1 MEVSD
6 KDANGKN
13 ADEEEDSPKKTKE
26 VMPNYLSFVQGVV
39 DSDEILYLN
48 INRETLHESK
58 IIKVISK
65 ELVRKAIEMLRK
77 LADKEKSKEEKDEN
91 IYDETTEVDIKDNEE
106 VAETD
111 NAKLV
116 VDAANDATPPQ
127 DALTTNTTTAAAAE
141 EGGDNDN
148 VGAKDGSNN
157 TDEADGTTGGE
168 EGGAIPRSV

>member
-1 MEVSD
+1 M
-6 KDANGKN
+6 
-13 ADEEEDSPKKTKE
+13 DSENLLP
-26 VMPNYLSFVQGVV
+26 
-39 DSDEILYLN
+39 LN
-48 INRETLHESK
+48 VNRETLHESK

-65 ELVRKAIEMLRK
+65 ELVRKAIEMLHK

-127 DALTTNTTTAAAAE
+127 DAPTTNTTTAAAAE

-157 TDEADGTTGGE
+157 KDEADGTKGGE
-168 EGGAIPRSV
+168 EGGAIPRSEASTTKTTSMMMKTMTKRTC